1 MLSLLS
7 RVSLARASV
16 TSAVSLL
23 SSGLLAVALAP
34 TAAQA
39 EESAPAV
46 FVVDP
51 LAAHTGATAP
61 AFYRAFVIPNGAV
74 HWAEEAA
81 CGASVHAGMPCSTVD
96 LGTGDVTTSEIVQTG
111 GRCTC
116 VEKGTRASV
125 LQPLTA
131 TTAFANVAYDSD
143 AVTAVNWPSTFTSCR
158 RGMVAGAPCST
169 TALSAGSPVMGVT
182 RKLGSLCACQ

>member
-1 MLSLLS
+1 MLS
-7 RVSLARASV
+7 RARTSV
-16 TSAVSLL
+16 TSVVSLL
-23 SSGLLAVALAP
+23 SSGMLALALAP

-46 FVVDP
+46 FVADP

-61 AFYRAFVIPNGAV
+61 AFYRAFVIPHGAV
-74 HWAEEAA
+74 RWNEEEAT
-81 CGASVHAGMPCSTVD
+81 CGASVRGGMPCSTVD
-96 LGTGDVTTSEIVQTG
+96 LAMGDVTTSEIVQNG
-111 GRCTC
+111 ERCAC
-116 VEKGTRASV
+116 VDKGTRASV

-131 TTAFANVAYDSD
+131 ATSFANVAYDSD